1 MLRAPTRAAPIP
13 IHAAPRR
20 LLALAACLALGACGQ
35 SPPPSGSGTGAAQ
48 DEAAR
53 AAQLAERERAVAKRE
68 AAIAAREA
76 QQGTQAAAAAEAEAK
91 AKAEALAQA
100 EKDKAAADAAAAQ
113 AARDQAAAEAKR
125 VAAERAAADRKKAER
140 ERAAR
145 AEADRKRDEAK
156 AKNAAAAAAARP
168 IEVAAGTRLAVA
180 LKQALSSKTAR
191 PGERFEAVLTEDV
204 TGTDGRVAVPAGAT
218 LVGSITHVVSG
229 SREIGAT
236 PVIALRFD
244 HLVAADG
251 KQIPISGEL
260 DERGASERGRDT
272 AKILGGAAAGAVIGN
287 QSRNND
293 RGRLIGALVGGAI
306 GAIAAK
312 NTGTEVSLQ
321 DGAALTI
328 ALSQPFTVT
337 PPAHAGR

>member
-1 MLRAPTRAAPIP
+1 M
-13 IHAAPRR
+13 
-20 LLALAACLALGACGQ
+20 
-35 SPPPSGSGTGAAQ
+35 
-48 DEAAR
+48 
-53 AAQLAERERAVAKRE
+53 
-68 AAIAAREA
+68 
-76 QQGTQAAAAAEAEAK
+76 
-91 AKAEALAQA
+91 
-100 EKDKAAADAAAAQ
+100 
-113 AARDQAAAEAKR
+113 
-125 VAAERAAADRKKAER
+125 
-140 ERAAR
+140 
-145 AEADRKRDEAK
+145 
-156 AKNAAAAAAARP
+156 
-168 IEVAAGTRLAVA
+168 
-180 LKQALSSKTAR
+180 
-191 PGERFEAVLTEDV
+191 LTEDV
-204 TGTDGRVAVPAGAT
+204 KGADGRVAVPAGAT

-229 SREIGAT
+229 SRQIGAT

-328 ALSQPFTVT
+328 ALDKPFTVT
-337 PPAHAGR
+337 PKAHAGS

>member
-1 MLRAPTRAAPIP
+1 VSAYLHSATMVKAGVF
-13 IHAAPRR
+13 
-20 LLALAACLALGACGQ
+20 LLARLYPALG
-35 SPPPSGSGTGAAQ
+35 GSEPWFWIVTLTGLATLVVGAYIAIFKHDLKGLLAYSTISHLGLITLLFGLDEPLAVVAAVFHIINHATFKAGLFMSAGIIDHETGSRDMRQ
-48 DEAAR
+48 LNGLMKYMPFTATLGIVAAS
-53 AAQLAERERAVAKRE
+53 AMAGVPLLNGFLSKEMFFAEAVAKE
-68 AAIAAREA
+68 GHGVMEW
-76 QQGTQAAAAAEAEAK
+76 
-91 AKAEALAQA
+91 
-100 EKDKAAADAAAAQ
+100 
-113 AARDQAAAEAKR
+113 
-125 VAAERAAADRKKAER
+125 
-140 ERAAR
+140 
-145 AEADRKRDEAK
+145 
-156 AKNAAAAAAARP
+156 
-168 IEVAAGTRLAVA
+168 
-180 LKQALSSKTAR
+180 
-191 PGERFEAVLTEDV
+191 VL
-204 TGTDGRVAVPAGAT
+204 PAGAT

-229 SREIGAT
+229 SRQIGAT

-328 ALSQPFTVT
+328 ALDKPFTVT
-337 PPAHAGR
+337 PKAHAGS